1 MSRQHHYIKC
11 ETRFF
16 KDVENGEKKFEIRKN
31 DRDYQVGDMIY
42 LQEVVEGVPTGQS
55 MAGVEIQYIF
65 HGGKYGIPSDYCV
78 FNW

>member
-1 MSRQHHYIKC
+1 MGRQHHHIKC

-16 KDVENGEKKFEIRKN
+16 QDVESGEKKFEIRKN

-42 LQEVVEGVPTGQS
+42 LQEVV
-55 MAGVEIQYIF
+55 AGVLTGRELAGFEIRYIF
-65 HGGKYGIPSDYCV
+65 YGGKYGIPEDYCV